1 MIHVFL
7 ITFIIAYILYKL
19 FKIKQSIKWADDL
32 PGRKDWFFYNLALK
46 VQNAT
51 PTGKKHKILI

>member
-51 PTGKKHKILI
+51 PTGKKH